1 MKLYEH
7 ILNGSIHIERNFL
20 ENKLYNKIS
29 KEILKLKYKA
39 CYQPGLEYFG
49 NRFQAYP
56 VNEFDYWNKY
66 KDLLVKKIENLLE
79 CKIKNVK
86 IKIRKMITKELL
98 KSKTDTPYG
107 MVHQDVRNQFAAVMP
122 FYQSNSGGTAF
133 FEHIFDKYPD
143 IQIGAYPNRLIIYNA
158 QRNHAACND
167 FTFKETYKLNIF
179 FTNKELKDWIN
190 EK

>member
-20 ENKLYNKIS
+20 EPKLYDKMF
-29 KEILKLKYKA
+29 KEMSKLKYKA
-39 CYQPGLEYFG
+39 CYQPSAKYFG

-56 VNEFDYWNKY
+56 TNEVDHWNKY
-66 KDLLVKKIENLLE
+66 KDIVAQKIENLLG
-79 CKIKNVK
+79 CKIKNVGLK
-86 IKIRKMITKELL
+86 FRKMITEELL
-98 KSKTDTPYG
+98 KSKTDTTYG
-107 MVHQDVRNQFAAVMP
+107 IVHHDPDHQFAAVLS

-133 FEHIFDKYPD
+133 FEYISDKYPD

-158 QRNHAACND
+158 QRHHSPCND

-179 FTNKELKDWIN
+179 FDKV
-190 EK
+190 

>member
-20 ENKLYNKIS
+20 EPKLYDKMF
-29 KEILKLKYKA
+29 KEMSKLKYKA
-39 CYQPGLEYFG
+39 CYQPSAKYFG

-56 VNEFDYWNKY
+56 TNEVDHWNKY
-66 KDLLVKKIENLLE
+66 KDIVAQKIENLLG
-79 CKIKNVK
+79 CKIKDVK
-86 IKIRKMITKELL
+86 LKFRKMITKELL
-98 KSKTDTPYG
+98 KSKTNTPYG
-107 MVHQDVRNQFAAVMP
+107 LIHHDPHNQFAAVLS

-133 FEHIFDKYPD
+133 FEYISDKYPD

-158 QRNHAACND
+158 QRHHSPCND

-179 FTNKELKDWIN
+179 FDKV
-190 EK
+190 

>member
-20 ENKLYNKIS
+20 EPKLYDKMF
-29 KEILKLKYKA
+29 KEMSKLKYKA
-39 CYQPGLEYFG
+39 CYQPSAKYFG

-56 VNEFDYWNKY
+56 TNEVDHWNKY
-66 KDLLVKKIENLLE
+66 KDIIVKKIENLLG
-79 CKIKNVK
+79 CKIKDVK
-86 IKIRKMITKELL
+86 LKFRKMITKELL
-98 KSKTDTPYG
+98 KSKTNTPYG
-107 MVHQDVRNQFAAVMP
+107 LIHHDPHNQFAAVLS

-133 FEHIFDKYPD
+133 FEYISDKYPD

-158 QRNHAACND
+158 QRHHSPCND

-179 FTNKELKDWIN
+179 FDKV
-190 EK
+190 

>member
-20 ENKLYNKIS
+20 EHKLYTKMFKKIS
-29 KEILKLKYKA
+29 KLKYKA
-39 CYQPGLEYFG
+39 HYQPGALYFG

-56 VNEFDYWNKY
+56 TNELDNWNKY
-66 KDLLVKKIENLLE
+66 KDIVVKKIENLLG

-86 IKIRKMITKELL
+86 LKFRKMITEELL
-98 KSKTDTPYG
+98 KSKTNTPYG
-107 MVHQDVRNQFAAVMP
+107 LVHQDIPGNQFAAVLS

-133 FEHIFDKYPD
+133 FEYPFDKYPD
-143 IQIGAYPNRLIIYNA
+143 IQIGAYPNRLIIYDA
-158 QRNHAACND
+158 TRHHSACND

-179 FTNKELKDWIN
+179 FNQKE
-190 EK
+190 

>member
-20 ENKLYNKIS
+20 EPKLYDKMF
-29 KEILKLKYKA
+29 KEMSKLKYTA
-39 CYQPGLEYFG
+39 RCQPGALYFG

-56 VNEFDYWNKY
+56 TNEVDHWNKY
-66 KDLLVKKIENLLE
+66 KDIGAKKIEDLLG

-86 IKIRKMITKELL
+86 LKARKMITEELL
-98 KSKTDTPYG
+98 KSKTDTTYG
-107 MVHQDVRNQFAAVMP
+107 IVHHDPDHQFAAVLS

-133 FEHIFDKYPD
+133 FEYISDKYPD

-158 QRNHAACND
+158 KRNHSPCND
-167 FTFKETYKLNIF
+167 FTFKETHKLNVF
-179 FTNKELKDWIN
+179 FDKG
-190 EK
+190 